1 MAQVKYAARIARDL
15 ERLHDFMIEEAGAVV
30 AARAVA
36 EIIEAIDLLERHPQI
51 GRPAEHGL
59 RELVIS
65 YGMTGYL
72 ALYRFDPV
80 ADQVR
85 ILGLRHQ
92 RELDY

>member
-1 MAQVKYAARIARDL
+1 MAQVKYAARTARDL
-15 ERLHDFMIEEAGAVV
+15 ERLHGFMIEQAGAVV
-30 AARAVA
+30 AARAV
-36 EIIEAIDLLERHPQI
+36 EEVIEAIALHERHPQI

-59 RELVIS
+59 CELVIS
-65 YGMTGYL
+65 YGMNGYL

-85 ILGLRHQ
+85 SLGLRHQ